1 MVTNHF
7 DGTSARQLDLIDIE
21 AERPAP
27 VARRAPAPAPARRP
41 DLRLLRQDVYKAIER
56 RRRQAQIAARRAL
69 EDRQR

>member
-27 VARRAPAPAPARRP
+27 VARRAPAPARRP